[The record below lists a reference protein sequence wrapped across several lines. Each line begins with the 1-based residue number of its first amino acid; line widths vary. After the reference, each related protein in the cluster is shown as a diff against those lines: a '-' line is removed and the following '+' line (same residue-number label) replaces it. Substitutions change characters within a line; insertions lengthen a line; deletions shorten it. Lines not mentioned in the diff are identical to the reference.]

1 MWKWLRTKIAH
12 GKLAYQR
19 GKSWGGE
26 ALVAGIAGGLAVTL
40 QYQLA
45 LALFA
50 ASVLIFSI
58 LGHLDRTYLKLW
70 QEENRQGSEVN
81 PYTVDMYER
90 LERIERNVDI
100 LVSHIAE
107 QAALPES

>member
-1 MWKWLRTKIAH
+1 MWPWLRTKIAH

-19 GKSWGGE
+19 GKSWGGD
-26 ALVAGIAGGLAVTL
+26 AFVAGLVAA
-40 QYQLA
+40 
-45 LALFA
+45 FA
-50 ASVLIFSI
+50 TTSRLEAAAIIFFLSI
-58 LGHLDRTYLKLW
+58 FVFSFLVHIDRVHLKLW

-81 PYTVDMYER
+81 PYTVEMYER